1 MEQDQQLLETQ
12 LEPILK
18 YFDDESVIEIMLK
31 GGGSVIVES
40 FRTGMSVVPE
50 RIEEAQKEVIV
61 RILAHQEEKK
71 ILFQNYS
78 MGAKFR
84 GCRVHVITPPV
95 STDGIVI
102 NFRIP
107 PRLNPT
113 LEDYVEGGLLAGE
126 QADYL
131 REIVAAKKNFVI
143 CGGTGSGKTT
153 LLRAL
158 LLLIPDDCTRH
169 MYIVEDN
176 QEIDLKHIRNKTQIK
191 VIDQIYSYQQAVR
204 DALRMRPDSIVFG
217 ELRDGAAY
225 DLLKAWNTGHSGG
238 FCTIHANSASE
249 AVDRLVQLAEEQ
261 VMNASKQMI
270 VSAIDLIIYME
281 KSQGKFCVKEIIEPL
296 SWNGESVTVKRIR
309 G

>member
-50 RIEEAQKEVIV
+50 RIKEAQKEVIV

-113 LEDYVEGGLLAGE
+113 LEDYVEGGLLIPE

-131 REIVAAKKNFVI
+131 REIVAAKKNIVI

-158 LLLIPDDCTRH
+158 LLLSKKKERFLNLSFFTNSTQV
-169 MYIVEDN
+169 YFSNAASTV
-176 QEIDLKHIRNKTQIK
+176 DL
-191 VIDQIYSYQQAVR
+191 
-204 DALRMRPDSIVFG
+204 
-217 ELRDGAAY
+217 
-225 DLLKAWNTGHSGG
+225 
-238 FCTIHANSASE
+238 
-249 AVDRLVQLAEEQ
+249 
-261 VMNASKQMI
+261 
-270 VSAIDLIIYME
+270 
-281 KSQGKFCVKEIIEPL
+281 
-296 SWNGESVTVKRIR
+296 
-309 G
+309 

>member
-40 FRTGMSVVPE
+40 FRT
-50 RIEEAQKEVIV
+50 

-131 REIVAAKKNFVI
+131 REIVAAKKNIVI

-158 LLLIPDDCTRH
+158 LLLSKKKERFLNLSFFTNSTQV
-169 MYIVEDN
+169 YFSNAASTV
-176 QEIDLKHIRNKTQIK
+176 DL
-191 VIDQIYSYQQAVR
+191 
-204 DALRMRPDSIVFG
+204 
-217 ELRDGAAY
+217 
-225 DLLKAWNTGHSGG
+225 
-238 FCTIHANSASE
+238 
-249 AVDRLVQLAEEQ
+249 
-261 VMNASKQMI
+261 
-270 VSAIDLIIYME
+270 
-281 KSQGKFCVKEIIEPL
+281 
-296 SWNGESVTVKRIR
+296 
-309 G
+309 

>member
-78 MGAKFR
+78 MGAKFH

-131 REIVAAKKNFVI
+131 REIVAAKKNIVI

-158 LLLIPDDCTRH
+158 LLL
-169 MYIVEDN
+169 
-176 QEIDLKHIRNKTQIK
+176 
-191 VIDQIYSYQQAVR
+191 
-204 DALRMRPDSIVFG
+204 
-217 ELRDGAAY
+217 
-225 DLLKAWNTGHSGG
+225 
-238 FCTIHANSASE
+238 
-249 AVDRLVQLAEEQ
+249 
-261 VMNASKQMI
+261 SK
-270 VSAIDLIIYME
+270 
-281 KSQGKFCVKEIIEPL
+281 K
-296 SWNGESVTVKRIR
+296 KR
-309 G
+309 GS